1 VGNKVRRKSQL
12 SMSLG
17 PFRLVVPGVLAVLF
31 YLAVFSIGLHLSA
44 IPYRSMINQ
53 ALGVDETGK
62 LLITAPVAPAGP
74 QPDPAVRPA
83 GILVSGPGAPSYTP
97 AVSAVRA
104 KELVPD
110 IEWYALFVS
119 SLVYTPVNV
128 AFLTLLAG
136 FVGGCASNLA
146 YEHSRELARLRG
158 TAPRKEGEESSNE
171 AFFLSE
177 SPFAAMLRSF
187 LVYLAFIAGIFI
199 AGNEPFKV
207 GSADQYV
214 RFATTV
220 SVFAFIIGYDPTKF
234 RQFVDSLPSRR

>member
-1 VGNKVRRKSQL
+1 MGNKVRRKSQL

-62 LLITAPVAPAGP
+62 LLVTAPVAPAGP

-136 FVGGCASNLA
+136 FVGAARAISPTNTAASSRDCAGLRRA
-146 YEHSRELARLRG
+146 RRARSRATR
-158 TAPRKEGEESSNE
+158 PSS
-171 AFFLSE
+171 
-177 SPFAAMLRSF
+177 
-187 LVYLAFIAGIFI
+187 
-199 AGNEPFKV
+199 
-207 GSADQYV
+207 
-214 RFATTV
+214 
-220 SVFAFIIGYDPTKF
+220 
-234 RQFVDSLPSRR
+234 